1 MKKTSFLI
9 VIVAFVSLFSCDNG
23 SNITSSESSSMFI
36 SDSTNVNSEFESIN
50 KSDISSFDEKNE
62 SESVESNSQIESID
76 STNNINSI
84 YSNGIEIGEIGE
96 GTIID
101 WSKNK

>member
-23 SNITSSESSSMFI
+23 NDITSSESSSIFI
-36 SDSTNVNSEFESIN
+36 SDSASVSSEFESIN
-50 KSDISSFDEKNE
+50 KSDISSVDEK
-62 SESVESNSQIESID
+62 SESLSADSISQIESID

-96 GTIID
+96 GTIIG
-101 WSKNK
+101 WSENK